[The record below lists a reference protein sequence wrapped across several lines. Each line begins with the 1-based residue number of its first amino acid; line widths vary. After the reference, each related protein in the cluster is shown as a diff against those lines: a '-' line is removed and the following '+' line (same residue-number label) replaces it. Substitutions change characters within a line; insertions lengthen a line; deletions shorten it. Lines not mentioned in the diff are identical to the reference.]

1 MTYDINRIEKEF
13 AAACQTMKVELDTP
27 ILINNR
33 LRTTLGRVCYKR
45 VNNDDE
51 EAILPSKI
59 EFSKNFILN
68 SSDEDIKEVILHE
81 AAHYI
86 AITLTGERHGHDKYF
101 KSICEKIGTA
111 NDKTFFV
118 DKENSIKTKYT
129 VKCPHCGFE
138 NAYSRRGK
146 VINNVENYSCG
157 VCGCKEL
164 EVIQNW

>member
-1 MTYDINRIEKEF
+1 MAYDISRVEKEF
-13 AAACQTMKVELDTP
+13 AAACQIMNVELDTP
-27 ILINNR
+27 ITINSR
-33 LRTTLGRVCYKR
+33 LRTTLGRVCYER

-86 AITLTGERHGHDKYF
+86 ATTLTGERHGHDKYF

-111 NDKTFFV
+111 N
-118 DKENSIKTKYT
+118 
-129 VKCPHCGFE
+129 
-138 NAYSRRGK
+138 AYSRRGK
-146 VINNVENYSCG
+146 VINNIENYSCG